1 MAIRKE
7 KIIGKEDKEKKYKS
21 TEELEEDLASTFKIE
36 SQKRLQYAKDCFRAA
51 SESRRR
57 YDWEWLARDL
67 FRRGYQFSRYNPA
80 NRTVILASRQVT
92 RIPVNLTAAA
102 MRVIRN
108 QVTAF
113 RPKWEVL
120 PAHAG
125 EEAIQNARYSEK
137 ILDWIWRKERLKK
150 KVKETVMQ
158 GLIFSVGGP
167 WQIGWD
173 DNIISDDGTK
183 GNLYIWNM
191 DPYDFYIDPN
201 CTDGLTFSDAE
212 YVIKA
217 VRKPLD
223 EVKRN
228 PLYKNT
234 EQITT
239 GEARVAASEYK
250 QFLLQSLKYLGQY
263 QQEEN
268 ETVILKEGWFKER
281 DEDGNVRMR
290 VITWVDQMTDPLRD
304 ELTEETEFPFVQYQA
319 DINPLEVYGESWARH
334 VIVINR
340 VINALESSIFDY
352 NYRYA
357 KGRIVV
363 DKNAGVRAITNEHGS
378 IIEKNRGADVHSLPL
393 QPLPPSVEGQ
403 ANRMRVYFEDIS
415 GAHDVSLGRIPAG
428 VKSGIGVA
436 ELKQADACVDTKTE
450 ALTRTGWKRFNELKA
465 GDDIYTLNP
474 KTKKGNWD
482 KVKKVFYYKKDNVDL
497 YSLENRNISALVT
510 HDHSWFVKTAKSNWH
525 LKKTTELRNDN
536 YIPLAMACNPIPTQA
551 IYKDDFVKL
560 VAWTLTEG
568 TYTKDK
574 NWPIISIYQNRFVNP
589 DNVKEIRKTLDNLGI
604 TRKEWQAPDGNNQ
617 YKFAKDF
624 ARQIRQE
631 FPNKTLTFE
640 FVNRLTREQLKI
652 LVDTLIKGDGSIRK
666 DGRRSFITTD
676 KETADAFQYACTL
689 LGIATRLSRNEVN
702 RNLGQ
707 GLKKYKDR
715 YTVYLKK
722 TKQVS
727 FNSLL
732 RHNGFRKVKYTGLVW
747 CPQTNDGVW
756 LARRNGITYF
766 TGNTNQ
772 DDLVDNLEDFL
783 VEVGK
788 KVLKIVAQ
796 HFDTPRIIKITGV
809 GGKTEYFSAIGEK
822 WGKGRKRE
830 VTIGKEKY
838 PLAVIAER
846 NEIDVSI
853 GSWLAA
859 SKESRQ
865 QLLRELYREGVIDK
879 KTLLEHLEFGDI
891 ETIMERTRNEE
902 ILKAKRGAPGQTE
915 PGVSEEELALSENEM
930 MLEGRSDVQAQPQDD
945 HQVHLAVH
953 QEAIGKGQDD
963 IVNNHIAQ
971 HKALLGG
978 GTEVGAEGGA
988 GIYG

>member
-7 KIIGKEDKEKKYKS
+7 KIIGKEDKEKKYKP

-102 MRVIRN
+102 IRVIRN

-125 EEAIQNARYSEK
+125 EEAAQNARYSEK

-340 VINALESSIFDY
+340 VVNALESSIFDY

-403 ANRMRVYFEDIS
+403 VNRMRAYFEDIS

-436 ELKQADACVDTKTE
+436 ELKQADA
-450 ALTRTGWKRFNELKA
+450 
-465 GDDIYTLNP
+465 
-474 KTKKGNWD
+474 
-482 KVKKVFYYKKDNVDL
+482 
-497 YSLENRNISALVT
+497 
-510 HDHSWFVKTAKSNWH
+510 
-525 LKKTTELRNDN
+525 
-536 YIPLAMACNPIPTQA
+536 
-551 IYKDDFVKL
+551 
-560 VAWTLTEG
+560 
-568 TYTKDK
+568 
-574 NWPIISIYQNRFVNP
+574 
-589 DNVKEIRKTLDNLGI
+589 
-604 TRKEWQAPDGNNQ
+604 
-617 YKFAKDF
+617 
-624 ARQIRQE
+624 
-631 FPNKTLTFE
+631 
-640 FVNRLTREQLKI
+640 
-652 LVDTLIKGDGSIRK
+652 
-666 DGRRSFITTD
+666 
-676 KETADAFQYACTL
+676 
-689 LGIATRLSRNEVN
+689 
-702 RNLGQ
+702 
-707 GLKKYKDR
+707 
-715 YTVYLKK
+715 
-722 TKQVS
+722 
-727 FNSLL
+727 
-732 RHNGFRKVKYTGLVW
+732 
-747 CPQTNDGVW
+747 
-756 LARRNGITYF
+756 
-766 TGNTNQ
+766 TNQ

-891 ETIMERTRNEE
+891 ETIMERTRSEE

>member
-7 KIIGKEDKEKKYKS
+7 KIIGKEDKEKKYKP

-102 MRVIRN
+102 IRVIRN

-125 EEAIQNARYSEK
+125 EEAAQNARYSEK

-340 VINALESSIFDY
+340 VVNALESSIFDY

-403 ANRMRVYFEDIS
+403 VNRMRAYFEDIS

-436 ELKQADACVDTKTE
+436 ELKQADA
-450 ALTRTGWKRFNELKA
+450 
-465 GDDIYTLNP
+465 
-474 KTKKGNWD
+474 
-482 KVKKVFYYKKDNVDL
+482 
-497 YSLENRNISALVT
+497 
-510 HDHSWFVKTAKSNWH
+510 
-525 LKKTTELRNDN
+525 
-536 YIPLAMACNPIPTQA
+536 
-551 IYKDDFVKL
+551 
-560 VAWTLTEG
+560 
-568 TYTKDK
+568 
-574 NWPIISIYQNRFVNP
+574 
-589 DNVKEIRKTLDNLGI
+589 
-604 TRKEWQAPDGNNQ
+604 
-617 YKFAKDF
+617 
-624 ARQIRQE
+624 
-631 FPNKTLTFE
+631 
-640 FVNRLTREQLKI
+640 
-652 LVDTLIKGDGSIRK
+652 
-666 DGRRSFITTD
+666 
-676 KETADAFQYACTL
+676 
-689 LGIATRLSRNEVN
+689 
-702 RNLGQ
+702 
-707 GLKKYKDR
+707 
-715 YTVYLKK
+715 
-722 TKQVS
+722 
-727 FNSLL
+727 
-732 RHNGFRKVKYTGLVW
+732 
-747 CPQTNDGVW
+747 
-756 LARRNGITYF
+756 
-766 TGNTNQ
+766 TNQ

-830 VTIGKEKY
+830 VTIVKEKY

-891 ETIMERTRNEE
+891 ETIMERTRSEE